1 MTAEVRALYR
11 DRLTGRRVSTLPS
24 TITLVGRWI
33 LDTDAAGVFMNSAPA
48 AAGDFLVSEAS
59 GRWQVLVGAGERQ
72 SGRVDRSQCPDDLEA
87 ESVRTIGDR
96 LGELVDGAATW
107 LDWIDVVPLVPG
119 ISEKAELLSLERL
132 IQDQRAFGALKTICW
147 KPRAHLHV
155 EIERAPVSKARRV
168 PADAASYL
176 AAHTE
181 DWDRPL
187 LRGILPKRILAEVR
201 QDQVDIYENRVAAR
215 LLDNLGAYLNGRI
228 QLLRRLLKVFREKED
243 YFSAIGG
250 TYQREHRMSQ
260 LWGESIDA
268 NEGRRKAEVV
278 LKELEALKYRL
289 MGLLGSPLY
298 QEVPRRAH
306 VATTLKTTN
315 VLANDQYYRRV
326 AELWREWARRTGAG
340 RTQSPAE
347 LHSEAQRLS
356 RGLDA
361 FAMLLVVRSLDTLGY
376 EPSEAALGHPIAR
389 GTALALRGHGLQ
401 LTLTWRSDGTIGV
414 GAGERELTI
423 VTLSA
428 NLSAGGDDRVR
439 ESLSQ
444 IRTALEKRDTRD
456 LLVLYLASDDG
467 PASTELLASLH
478 TVGNDPRHALAG
490 IGCLPISPW
499 TLGSTE
505 RVARALRW
513 FLSSSRF
520 LDYPLSV
527 VVAEGARD
535 LIDLREHARW
545 IASVDSGATLELR
558 TPPHD
563 YEWEALDVESIAR
576 TAEANLQVARADHQR
591 LTDELRDAVRR
602 GKTGSLVRQKH
613 DAHEAVLRCEL
624 IAEASNDL
632 AKQLRSAHARAIA
645 LLECPTCGRTADPAH
660 DFEPRD
666 GGSFRCECRGC
677 GTTWGTRLCGDGHRY
692 ATMLPSGDFVDTD
705 QQDPGWED
713 RVYGCD
719 ILALP
724 ARRSNGRWGFVCPVC
739 GQVS

>member
-1 MTAEVRALYR
+1 MYR
-11 DRLTGRRVSTLPS
+11 DRLTGRRVSTPPL
-24 TITLVGRWI
+24 TGTLVGRWV
-33 LDTDAAGVFMNSAPA
+33 LDATAVEVFMNSAAA
-48 AAGDFLVSEAS
+48 AAGEFLVPEAS
-59 GRWQVLVGAGERQ
+59 GHWHVLTGDGERQ
-72 SGRVDRSQCPDDLEA
+72 SGTVARAHAPEDLEA

-96 LGELVDGAATW
+96 LDELAEGGATW
-107 LDWIDVVPLVPG
+107 LEWIDVVPLVPG
-119 ISEKAELLSLERL
+119 ISEQVDLLPLERL
-132 IQDQRAFGALKTICW
+132 VQDQRNFGALKTICW

-168 PADAASYL
+168 PAAAASYL

-215 LLDNLGAYLNGRI
+215 LLDNLGAYLNRRI
-228 QLLRRLLKVFREKED
+228 QLLRRLLKVFQEKED
-243 YFSAIGG
+243 YSSSIGG
-250 TYQREHRMSQ
+250 TYQRERRMSQ

-268 NEGRRKAEVV
+268 NEGRRKAEVA

-298 QEVPRRAH
+298 EEVPRRAH

-315 VLANDQYYRRV
+315 VLANDQHYRRV
-326 AELWREWARRTGAG
+326 AELWREWARTGAG

-347 LHSEAQRLS
+347 VHAEAQRLS

-361 FAMLLVVRSLDTLGY
+361 FAMLLAVRALDTLGY
-376 EPSEAALGHPIAR
+376 EPSDAALAEPIAR
-389 GTALALRGHGLQ
+389 GKALRVQGHGLE
-401 LTLTWRSDGTIGV
+401 LTLSWRFDGTIGV
-414 GAGERELTI
+414 GVGERELAI
-423 VTLSA
+423 VALAA

-439 ESLSQ
+439 ESLGR
-444 IRTALEKRDTRD
+444 IRAALDERDNRD
-456 LLVLYLASDDG
+456 LLVLFLASDEG
-467 PASTELLASLH
+467 QASTEAELLASLH

-490 IGCLPISPW
+490 VGCLPVSPW
-499 TLGSTE
+499 EIGSTE

-513 FLSSSRF
+513 FLSSARF
-520 LDYPLSV
+520 LDYPLRV
-527 VVAEGARD
+527 VVPEGARD

-545 IASVDSGATLELR
+545 IASVDGGAALELR

-576 TAEANLQVARADHQR
+576 TAEANLQEAIAEHQR

-613 DAHEAVLRCEL
+613 DAHEEVLRSER
-624 IAEASNDL
+624 IATASNDL
-632 AKQLRSAHARAIA
+632 VEQLRGAHARAIA
-645 LLECPTCGRTADPAH
+645 LLECPTCGRTADPAR
-660 DFEPRD
+660 DFQPRD
-666 GGSFRCECRGC
+666 RGSFRCECRGC

-692 ATMLPSGDFVDTD
+692 ATMLPSGDFVDAT
-705 QQDPGWED
+705 QQGPGWED

-724 ARRSNGRWGFVCPVC
+724 ARRSDGQWGFVCPEC
-739 GQVS
+739 GRVG

>member
-1 MTAEVRALYR
+1 MYR
-11 DRLTGRRVSTLPS
+11 DRFTGRRVSTPPL
-24 TITLVGRWI
+24 TGTLVGRWV
-33 LDTDAAGVFMNSAPA
+33 LDVDTVEVFMNSAAA
-48 AAGDFLVSEAS
+48 AAGEFLVPEAS
-59 GRWQVLVGAGERQ
+59 GHWHVLTGEGERQ
-72 SGRVDRSQCPDDLEA
+72 SGTVARAHAPEDLEA

-96 LGELVDGAATW
+96 LDELAESGATW
-107 LDWIDVVPLVPG
+107 LEWIDVVPLVPG
-119 ISEKAELLSLERL
+119 ISEQVDLLPLERL
-132 IQDQRAFGALKTICW
+132 IQDQRNFGALKAICW

-168 PADAASYL
+168 PAAAASYL

-215 LLDNLGAYLNGRI
+215 LLDNLGAYLNRRI
-228 QLLRRLLKVFREKED
+228 QLLRRLLKVFQEKED
-243 YFSAIGG
+243 YSSSIGG
-250 TYQREHRMSQ
+250 TYQRERRMSQ

-268 NEGRRKAEVV
+268 NEGRRKAEVA
-278 LKELEALKYRL
+278 LRDLEALKYRL

-298 QEVPRRAH
+298 EEVPRRAH

-315 VLANDQYYRRV
+315 VLANDQHYRRV
-326 AELWREWARRTGAG
+326 AELWREWARTGAG
-340 RTQSPAE
+340 RTRSPAE
-347 LHSEAQRLS
+347 LHAEAQRLS

-361 FAMLLVVRSLDTLGY
+361 FAMLLAVRALDTLGY
-376 EPSEAALGHPIAR
+376 EPSEAALDEPIAR
-389 GTALALRGHGLQ
+389 GTALPVQGHGLE
-401 LTLTWRSDGTIGV
+401 LTLSWRSDGTIGV

-423 VTLSA
+423 VALTA

-439 ESLSQ
+439 ESLRR
-444 IRTALEKRDTRD
+444 IRTALDERDNRD
-456 LLVLYLASDDG
+456 LLVLFLASDEG
-467 PASTELLASLH
+467 QASTEAELLASLH
-478 TVGNDPRHALAG
+478 TVGNDPRHALTG
-490 IGCLPISPW
+490 VGCLPVSPW
-499 TLGSTE
+499 ELGSTE

-513 FLSSSRF
+513 FLSSARF
-520 LDYPLSV
+520 LDYPLRV
-527 VVAEGARD
+527 VVPEGARD

-545 IASVDSGATLELR
+545 IASVDGGATLELR

-563 YEWEALDVESIAR
+563 YEWEALDVESIAG

-613 DAHEAVLRCEL
+613 DAHEEVLRCER
-624 IAEASNDL
+624 IAKASNDL
-632 AKQLRSAHARAIA
+632 AEQLRGAHARAIA
-645 LLECPTCGRTADPAH
+645 LLECPTCGRTADPAR
-660 DFEPRD
+660 DFQPRD
-666 GGSFRCECRGC
+666 RGSFRCECRGC

-692 ATMLPSGDFVDTD
+692 ATMLPSGDFVDAV
-705 QQDPGWED
+705 QQGPGWED

-724 ARRSNGRWGFVCPVC
+724 ARRSDGQWGFVCPEC
-739 GQVS
+739 GRVG

>member
-1 MTAEVRALYR
+1 MYR
-11 DRLTGRRVSTLPS
+11 DRLTGRRVSTPPL
-24 TITLVGRWI
+24 TGTLVGRWV
-33 LDTDAAGVFMNSAPA
+33 LDATTVEVFMNSAAA
-48 AAGDFLVSEAS
+48 AAGEFLVPEAS
-59 GRWQVLVGAGERQ
+59 GHWHVLTGDGERQ
-72 SGRVDRSQCPDDLEA
+72 SGTVARAHAPEDLEA

-96 LGELVDGAATW
+96 LDELAEGGATW
-107 LDWIDVVPLVPG
+107 LEWIDVVPLVPG
-119 ISEKAELLSLERL
+119 ISEQVDLLPLERL
-132 IQDQRAFGALKTICW
+132 IQDQRNFGALKTICW

-168 PADAASYL
+168 PAAAASYL

-215 LLDNLGAYLNGRI
+215 LLDNLGAYLNRRI
-228 QLLRRLLKVFREKED
+228 QLLRRLLKVFQEKED
-243 YFSAIGG
+243 YSSSIGG
-250 TYQREHRMSQ
+250 TYQRERRMSQ

-268 NEGRRKAEVV
+268 NEGRRKAEVA

-298 QEVPRRAH
+298 DEVPRRAH

-315 VLANDQYYRRV
+315 VLANDQHYRRV
-326 AELWREWARRTGAG
+326 AELWREWARTGAG

-347 LHSEAQRLS
+347 VHAEAQRLS

-361 FAMLLVVRSLDTLGY
+361 FAMLLAVRALDTLGY
-376 EPSEAALGHPIAR
+376 EPSDAALAEPIAR
-389 GTALALRGHGLQ
+389 GKTLRVQGHGLE
-401 LTLTWRSDGTIGV
+401 LTLSWRSDGTIGV
-414 GAGERELTI
+414 GVGERELAI
-423 VTLSA
+423 VALTA

-439 ESLSQ
+439 ESLRR
-444 IRTALEKRDTRD
+444 IRAALDERNNRD
-456 LLVLYLASDDG
+456 LLVLFLASDEG
-467 PASTELLASLH
+467 QASTEAELLASLH

-490 IGCLPISPW
+490 VGCLPVSPW
-499 TLGSTE
+499 ELGSTE

-513 FLSSSRF
+513 FLASARF
-520 LDYPLSV
+520 LDYPLRV
-527 VVAEGARD
+527 VVPEGARD

-545 IASVDSGATLELR
+545 IASLDGGATLELR

-576 TAEANLQVARADHQR
+576 TAEANLQEAIAERQR

-602 GKTGSLVRQKH
+602 GKTGSLGRQKH
-613 DAHEAVLRCEL
+613 DAREAVLRCER
-624 IAEASNDL
+624 IAKASNDL
-632 AKQLRSAHARAIA
+632 AEQLRGAHARAIA
-645 LLECPTCGRTADPAH
+645 LLECPTCGQTADPAR

-666 GGSFRCECRGC
+666 RGSFRCECRDC

-692 ATMLPSGDFVDTD
+692 ATMLPSGDFVDAD
-705 QQDPGWED
+705 QQGPGWED

-724 ARRSNGRWGFVCPVC
+724 ARRSDGQWGFVCPEC
-739 GQVS
+739 GRVG

>member
-1 MTAEVRALYR
+1 MYR
-11 DRLTGRRVSTLPS
+11 DRLTGRRVSTPPL
-24 TITLVGRWI
+24 TGTLVGRWV
-33 LDTDAAGVFMNSAPA
+33 LDADTVEVFMNSAAA
-48 AAGDFLVSEAS
+48 AAGEFLVPETS
-59 GRWQVLVGAGERQ
+59 GHWHVLTGEGERQ
-72 SGRVDRSQCPDDLEA
+72 SGTVARAHAPEDLEA

-96 LGELVDGAATW
+96 LDELAEGGATW
-107 LDWIDVVPLVPG
+107 LEWIDVVPLVPG
-119 ISEKAELLSLERL
+119 ISEQVDLLPLERL
-132 IQDQRAFGALKTICW
+132 IQDQRNFGALKTICW

-168 PADAASYL
+168 PAAAASYL

-215 LLDNLGAYLNGRI
+215 LLDNLGAYLNRRI
-228 QLLRRLLKVFREKED
+228 QLLRRLLKVFQEKED
-243 YFSAIGG
+243 YSSSIGG
-250 TYQREHRMSQ
+250 TYQRERRMSQ

-268 NEGRRKAEVV
+268 NEGRRKAEVA

-298 QEVPRRAH
+298 EEVPRRAH

-315 VLANDQYYRRV
+315 VLANDQHYRRV
-326 AELWREWARRTGAG
+326 AELWREWARTGAG
-340 RTQSPAE
+340 RTRSPAE
-347 LHSEAQRLS
+347 LHAEAQRLS

-361 FAMLLVVRSLDTLGY
+361 FAMLLAVRALDTLGY
-376 EPSEAALGHPIAR
+376 EPSEAALSEPITR
-389 GTALALRGHGLQ
+389 GKALPVQGHGLE
-401 LTLTWRSDGTIGV
+401 LTLSWRSDGTIGV

-423 VTLSA
+423 VALTA

-439 ESLSQ
+439 ESLRR
-444 IRTALEKRDTRD
+444 IRTALDDRDNRD
-456 LLVLYLASDDG
+456 LLVLFLASDEG
-467 PASTELLASLH
+467 QASTEAELLASLH

-490 IGCLPISPW
+490 VGCLPVSPW
-499 TLGSTE
+499 ELGSTE

-513 FLSSSRF
+513 FLSSARF
-520 LDYPLSV
+520 LDYPLRV
-527 VVAEGARD
+527 VVPEGARD

-545 IASVDSGATLELR
+545 IASVDGGATLELR

-613 DAHEAVLRCEL
+613 DAHEEVLRCER
-624 IAEASNDL
+624 IAKASNDL
-632 AKQLRSAHARAIA
+632 AEQLRGAHARAIA
-645 LLECPTCGRTADPAH
+645 LLECPTCGRTADPAR

-666 GGSFRCECRGC
+666 RGSFRCECRGC

-692 ATMLPSGDFVDTD
+692 ATMLPSGDFVDAV
-705 QQDPGWED
+705 QQGPGWED

-724 ARRSNGRWGFVCPVC
+724 ARRSDGQWGFVCPKC
-739 GQVS
+739 GRVG

>member
-1 MTAEVRALYR
+1 MYR
-11 DRLTGRRVSTLPS
+11 DRLTGRRVSTPPL
-24 TITLVGRWI
+24 TGTLVGRWV
-33 LDTDAAGVFMNSAPA
+33 LDATTVEVFMNCAAA
-48 AAGDFLVSEAS
+48 AAGEFLVPEAS
-59 GRWQVLVGAGERQ
+59 GHWHVLTGDGERQ
-72 SGRVDRSQCPDDLEA
+72 SGTVARAHAPEDLEA

-96 LGELVDGAATW
+96 LDELAEGGATW
-107 LDWIDVVPLVPG
+107 LEWIDVVPLVPE
-119 ISEKAELLSLERL
+119 ISEQVDLLPLERL
-132 IQDQRAFGALKTICW
+132 IQDQRNFGALEKICW

-168 PADAASYL
+168 PAAAASYL

-215 LLDNLGAYLNGRI
+215 LLDNLGAYLNRRI
-228 QLLRRLLKVFREKED
+228 QLLRRLLKVFQEKED
-243 YFSAIGG
+243 YSSSSIGG
-250 TYQREHRMSQ
+250 TYQRERRMSL

-268 NEGRRKAEVV
+268 NEGRRKAEGAI
-278 LKELEALKYRL
+278 KELEALKYRL

-298 QEVPRRAH
+298 EEVPRRAH

-315 VLANDQYYRRV
+315 VLANDQHYRRV
-326 AELWREWARRTGAG
+326 AELWREWARTGAG
-340 RTQSPAE
+340 RTRSPAE
-347 LHSEAQRLS
+347 LHAEAQRLS

-361 FAMLLVVRSLDTLGY
+361 FAMLLAVRALDTLGY
-376 EPSEAALGHPIAR
+376 EPSEAALSEPITR
-389 GTALALRGHGLQ
+389 GKALPVQGHGLE
-401 LTLTWRSDGTIGV
+401 LTLSWRSDGTIGV

-423 VTLSA
+423 VALTA

-439 ESLSQ
+439 ESLRR
-444 IRTALEKRDTRD
+444 IRTALDDRDNRD
-456 LLVLYLASDDG
+456 LLVLFLASDEG
-467 PASTELLASLH
+467 QASTEAELLASLH

-490 IGCLPISPW
+490 IGCLPVSPW
-499 TLGSTE
+499 ELGSTE

-513 FLSSSRF
+513 FLSSARF
-520 LDYPLSV
+520 LDYPLRLV
-527 VVAEGARD
+527 VPEGVRD

-545 IASVDSGATLELR
+545 IASVDGGATVELR

-602 GKTGSLVRQKH
+602 RNTGSLVHQKH
-613 DAHEAVLRCEL
+613 DALEEVLRCER
-624 IAEASNDL
+624 IATASNDL
-632 AKQLRSAHARAIA
+632 AEQLRGAHARAIA
-645 LLECPTCGRTADPAH
+645 LLKCPTCGQTADPSR

-666 GGSFRCECRGC
+666 RGSFRCECRGC

-692 ATMLPSGDFVDTD
+692 ATMLPSGDFVDAA
-705 QQDPGWED
+705 QLDPGWED

-724 ARRSNGRWGFVCPVC
+724 ARRPDGQWGFVCPDC
-739 GQVS
+739 GRIS

>member
-1 MTAEVRALYR
+1 MYR
-11 DRLTGRRVSTLPS
+11 DRFTGRRVSTPPL
-24 TITLVGRWI
+24 TGTLVGRWV
-33 LDTDAAGVFMNSAPA
+33 LDVDTVEVFMNSAAA
-48 AAGDFLVSEAS
+48 AAGEFLVPEAS
-59 GRWQVLVGAGERQ
+59 GHWHVLTGEGERQ
-72 SGRVDRSQCPDDLEA
+72 SGTVARAHAPEDLEA

-96 LGELVDGAATW
+96 LDELAESGATW
-107 LDWIDVVPLVPG
+107 LEWIDVVPLVPG
-119 ISEKAELLSLERL
+119 ISEQVDLLPLERL
-132 IQDQRAFGALKTICW
+132 IQDQRNFGALKAICW

-168 PADAASYL
+168 PAAAASYL

-215 LLDNLGAYLNGRI
+215 LLDNLGAYLNRRI
-228 QLLRRLLKVFREKED
+228 QLLRRLLKVFQEKED
-243 YFSAIGG
+243 YSSSIGG
-250 TYQREHRMSQ
+250 TYQRERRMSQ

-268 NEGRRKAEVV
+268 NEGRRKAEVA
-278 LKELEALKYRL
+278 LKDLEALKYRL

-298 QEVPRRAH
+298 EEVPRRAH

-315 VLANDQYYRRV
+315 VLANDQHYRRV
-326 AELWREWARRTGAG
+326 AELWREWARTGAG
-340 RTQSPAE
+340 RTRSPAE
-347 LHSEAQRLS
+347 LHAEAQRLS

-361 FAMLLVVRSLDTLGY
+361 FAMLLAVRALDTLGY
-376 EPSEAALGHPIAR
+376 EPSEAALDEPIAR
-389 GTALALRGHGLQ
+389 GTALPVQGHGLE
-401 LTLTWRSDGTIGV
+401 LTLSWRSDGTIGV

-423 VTLSA
+423 VALTA

-439 ESLSQ
+439 ESLRR
-444 IRTALEKRDTRD
+444 IRTALDERDNRD
-456 LLVLYLASDDG
+456 LLVLFLASDEG
-467 PASTELLASLH
+467 QASTEAELLASLH
-478 TVGNDPRHALAG
+478 TVGNDPRHALTG
-490 IGCLPISPW
+490 VGCLPVSPW
-499 TLGSTE
+499 ELGSTE

-513 FLSSSRF
+513 FLSSARF
-520 LDYPLSV
+520 LDYPLRV
-527 VVAEGARD
+527 VVPEGARD

-545 IASVDSGATLELR
+545 IASVDGGATLELR

-576 TAEANLQVARADHQR
+576 IAEANLQVARADHQR

-613 DAHEAVLRCEL
+613 DAHEEVLRCER
-624 IAEASNDL
+624 IAKASNDL
-632 AKQLRSAHARAIA
+632 AEQLCGAHARAIA
-645 LLECPTCGRTADPAH
+645 LLECPTCGRTADPAR
-660 DFEPRD
+660 DFQPRD
-666 GGSFRCECRGC
+666 RGSFRCECRGC

-692 ATMLPSGDFVDTD
+692 ATMLPSGDFVDAV
-705 QQDPGWED
+705 QQGPGWED

-724 ARRSNGRWGFVCPVC
+724 ARRSDGQWGFVCPEC
-739 GQVS
+739 GRVG

>member
-1 MTAEVRALYR
+1 MYR
-11 DRLTGRRVSTLPS
+11 DRFTGRRASTTPL
-24 TITLVGRWI
+24 TGTLVGRWV
-33 LDTDAAGVFMNSAPA
+33 LDATTVEVFMNSAAA
-48 AAGDFLVSEAS
+48 AAGEFLVPEAS
-59 GRWQVLVGAGERQ
+59 GHWHVLTGDGERQ
-72 SGRVDRSQCPDDLEA
+72 SGTVARAHAPEDLEA

-96 LGELVDGAATW
+96 LDELAEGGATW
-107 LDWIDVVPLVPG
+107 LEWIDVVPLVPG
-119 ISEKAELLSLERL
+119 ISEQVDLLPFERL
-132 IQDQRAFGALKTICW
+132 IQDQRNFGALKTICW

-168 PADAASYL
+168 PAAAASYL

-215 LLDNLGAYLNGRI
+215 LLDNLGAYLNRRI
-228 QLLRRLLKVFREKED
+228 QLLRRLLKVFQEKED
-243 YFSAIGG
+243 YSSSIGG
-250 TYQREHRMSQ
+250 TYQRERRMSQ

-268 NEGRRKAEVV
+268 NEGRRKAEFA

-298 QEVPRRAH
+298 EEVPRRAH

-315 VLANDQYYRRV
+315 VLANDQHYRRV
-326 AELWREWARRTGAG
+326 AELWREWARTGAG

-347 LHSEAQRLS
+347 VHAEAQRLS

-361 FAMLLVVRSLDTLGY
+361 FAMLLAVRALDTLGY
-376 EPSEAALGHPIAR
+376 EPSDAALAEPIAR
-389 GTALALRGHGLQ
+389 GTALRVQGHGLE
-401 LTLTWRSDGTIGV
+401 LTLSWRSDGTIGV
-414 GAGERELTI
+414 GVGERELAI
-423 VTLSA
+423 VALTA

-439 ESLSQ
+439 ESLRR
-444 IRTALEKRDTRD
+444 IRATLDERDNRD
-456 LLVLYLASDDG
+456 LLVLFLASDEG
-467 PASTELLASLH
+467 QASTEAELLASLH

-490 IGCLPISPW
+490 VGCLPVSPW
-499 TLGSTE
+499 ELGSTE

-513 FLSSSRF
+513 FLSSARF
-520 LDYPLSV
+520 LDYPLRV
-527 VVAEGARD
+527 VVPEGARD

-545 IASVDSGATLELR
+545 IASVDGGAALELR

-563 YEWEALDVESIAR
+563 YQWEALDVESIAR
-576 TAEANLQVARADHQR
+576 TAEANLQVAIAEHQR

-613 DAHEAVLRCEL
+613 DAHEEVLRCER
-624 IAEASNDL
+624 IATASNDL
-632 AKQLRSAHARAIA
+632 VEQLRGAHARAIA
-645 LLECPTCGRTADPAH
+645 LLECPTCGRTADPAC
-660 DFEPRD
+660 DFQPRD
-666 GGSFRCECRGC
+666 RGSFRCECRGC
-677 GTTWGTRLCGDGHRY
+677 GTTWGTRFCSYGHRY
-692 ATMLPSGDFVDTD
+692 ASMLPSGNFPDTD
-705 QQDPGWED
+705 DQRPGWED

-724 ARRSNGRWGFVCPVC
+724 ARKPDGQWGFVCPEC
-739 GQVS
+739 GQIT

>member
-1 MTAEVRALYR
+1 MYR
-11 DRLTGRRVSTLPS
+11 DRLTGRRVSTPPL
-24 TITLVGRWI
+24 TGTLVGRWV
-33 LDTDAAGVFMNSAPA
+33 LDATAVEVFMNSAAA
-48 AAGDFLVSEAS
+48 AAGEFLVPEAS
-59 GRWQVLVGAGERQ
+59 GHWHVLTGDGERQ
-72 SGRVDRSQCPDDLEA
+72 SGTVARAHAPEDLEA

-96 LGELVDGAATW
+96 LDELAEGGATW
-107 LDWIDVVPLVPG
+107 LEWIDVVPLVPG
-119 ISEKAELLSLERL
+119 ISEQVDLLPLERL
-132 IQDQRAFGALKTICW
+132 VQDQRNFGALKTICW

-168 PADAASYL
+168 PAAAASYL

-215 LLDNLGAYLNGRI
+215 LLDNLGAYLNRRI
-228 QLLRRLLKVFREKED
+228 QLLRRLLKVFQEKED
-243 YFSAIGG
+243 YSSSIGG
-250 TYQREHRMSQ
+250 TYQRERRMSQ

-268 NEGRRKAEVV
+268 NEGRRKAEVA

-298 QEVPRRAH
+298 EEVPRRAH

-315 VLANDQYYRRV
+315 VLANDQHYRRV
-326 AELWREWARRTGAG
+326 AELWREWARTGAG

-347 LHSEAQRLS
+347 VHAEAQRLS

-361 FAMLLVVRSLDTLGY
+361 FAMLLAVRALDTLGY
-376 EPSEAALGHPIAR
+376 EPSDAALAEPIAR
-389 GTALALRGHGLQ
+389 GKALRVQGHGLE
-401 LTLTWRSDGTIGV
+401 LTLSWRSDGTIGV
-414 GAGERELTI
+414 GVGERELAI
-423 VTLSA
+423 VALAA

-439 ESLSQ
+439 ESLGR
-444 IRTALEKRDTRD
+444 IRAALDERDNRD
-456 LLVLYLASDDG
+456 LLVLFLASDEG
-467 PASTELLASLH
+467 QASTEAELLASLH

-490 IGCLPISPW
+490 VGCLPVSPW
-499 TLGSTE
+499 EIGSTE

-513 FLSSSRF
+513 FLSSARF
-520 LDYPLSV
+520 LDYPLRV
-527 VVAEGARD
+527 VVPEGARD

-545 IASVDSGATLELR
+545 IASVDGGASLELR

-576 TAEANLQVARADHQR
+576 TAEANLQEAIAEHQR

-613 DAHEAVLRCEL
+613 DAHEEVLRCER
-624 IAEASNDL
+624 IATASNDL
-632 AKQLRSAHARAIA
+632 VEQLCGAHARAIA
-645 LLECPTCGRTADPAH
+645 LLECPTCGRTADPAR
-660 DFEPRD
+660 DFQPRD
-666 GGSFRCECRGC
+666 RGSFRCECRGC

-692 ATMLPSGDFVDTD
+692 ATMLPSGDFVDAT
-705 QQDPGWED
+705 QQGPGWED

-724 ARRSNGRWGFVCPVC
+724 ARRSDGQWGFVCPEC
-739 GQVS
+739 GRVG

>member
-1 MTAEVRALYR
+1 MYR
-11 DRLTGRRVSTLPS
+11 DRLTGRRVSTPPL
-24 TITLVGRWI
+24 TGTLVGRWV
-33 LDTDAAGVFMNSAPA
+33 LDATTVEVFMNSAAA
-48 AAGDFLVSEAS
+48 AAGEFLVPEAS
-59 GRWQVLVGAGERQ
+59 GHWHVLTGDGERQ
-72 SGRVDRSQCPDDLEA
+72 SGTVARAHAPEDLEA

-96 LGELVDGAATW
+96 LDELAEGGATW
-107 LDWIDVVPLVPG
+107 LEWIDVVPLVPG
-119 ISEKAELLSLERL
+119 ISEQVDLLPLERL
-132 IQDQRAFGALKTICW
+132 IQDQRNFGALKTICW

-168 PADAASYL
+168 PAAAASYL

-215 LLDNLGAYLNGRI
+215 LLDNLGAYLNRRI
-228 QLLRRLLKVFREKED
+228 QLLRRLLKVFQEKED
-243 YFSAIGG
+243 YSSSIGG
-250 TYQREHRMSQ
+250 TYQRERRVSQ

-268 NEGRRKAEVV
+268 NEGRRKAEVA

-289 MGLLGSPLY
+289 MGLLGSLLY
-298 QEVPRRAH
+298 EEVPRRAH

-315 VLANDQYYRRV
+315 VLANDQHYRRV
-326 AELWREWARRTGAG
+326 AELWREWARTGAG

-347 LHSEAQRLS
+347 VHAEAQRLS

-361 FAMLLVVRSLDTLGY
+361 FAMLLAVRALDTLGY
-376 EPSEAALGHPIAR
+376 EPSDAALAEPIAR
-389 GTALALRGHGLQ
+389 GKALRVQGHGLE
-401 LTLTWRSDGTIGV
+401 LTLSWRSDGTIGLGV
-414 GAGERELTI
+414 GERELAI
-423 VTLSA
+423 VALTA

-439 ESLSQ
+439 ESLRR
-444 IRTALEKRDTRD
+444 IRAALDERENRD
-456 LLVLYLASDDG
+456 LLVLFLASDEG
-467 PASTELLASLH
+467 QASTEAELLASLH

-490 IGCLPISPW
+490 VGCLPVSPW
-499 TLGSTE
+499 ELGSTE

-513 FLSSSRF
+513 FLSSARF
-520 LDYPLSV
+520 LDYPLRV
-527 VVAEGARD
+527 VVPEGARD
-535 LIDLREHARW
+535 LMDLREHARW
-545 IASVDSGATLELR
+545 IASVDGGATLELR

-576 TAEANLQVARADHQR
+576 TAEANLQEAIAEHQR

-613 DAHEAVLRCEL
+613 DAHEEVLRCER
-624 IAEASNDL
+624 IATASNDL
-632 AKQLRSAHARAIA
+632 VEQLRGAHARATA
-645 LLECPTCGRTADPAH
+645 LLECPTCGRTADPAR
-660 DFEPRD
+660 DFQPRD
-666 GGSFRCECRGC
+666 RGSFRCECRGC

-692 ATMLPSGDFVDTD
+692 ATMLPSGDFVDAT
-705 QQDPGWED
+705 QQGPGWED

-724 ARRSNGRWGFVCPVC
+724 ARRSDGQWGFVCPEC
-739 GQVS
+739 GRVG

>member
-1 MTAEVRALYR
+1 MYR
-11 DRLTGRRVSTLPS
+11 DRLTGRRVSTPPL
-24 TITLVGRWI
+24 TGTLVGRWVVDA
-33 LDTDAAGVFMNSAPA
+33 DTVEVFMNSAAA
-48 AAGDFLVSEAS
+48 AAGEFLVPETS
-59 GRWQVLVGAGERQ
+59 GHWHVLTGEGERQ
-72 SGRVDRSQCPDDLEA
+72 SGTVARAHAPEDLEA

-96 LGELVDGAATW
+96 LDELAEGGATW
-107 LDWIDVVPLVPG
+107 LEWIDVVPLVPG
-119 ISEKAELLSLERL
+119 ISEQVDLLPLERL
-132 IQDQRAFGALKTICW
+132 IQDQRNFGALKTICW

-168 PADAASYL
+168 PAAAASYL

-215 LLDNLGAYLNGRI
+215 LLDNLGAYLNRRI
-228 QLLRRLLKVFREKED
+228 QLLRRLLKVFQEKED
-243 YFSAIGG
+243 YSSSIGG
-250 TYQREHRMSQ
+250 TYQRERRMSQ

-268 NEGRRKAEVV
+268 NEGRRKAEVA

-298 QEVPRRAH
+298 EEVPRRAH

-315 VLANDQYYRRV
+315 VLANDQHYRRV
-326 AELWREWARRTGAG
+326 AELWREWARTGAG
-340 RTQSPAE
+340 RTRSPAE
-347 LHSEAQRLS
+347 LHAEAQRLS

-361 FAMLLVVRSLDTLGY
+361 FAMLLAVRALDTLGY
-376 EPSEAALGHPIAR
+376 EPSEAALSEPITR
-389 GTALALRGHGLQ
+389 GKALPVQGHGLE
-401 LTLTWRSDGTIGV
+401 LTLSWRSDGTIGV

-423 VTLSA
+423 VALTA

-439 ESLSQ
+439 ESLRR
-444 IRTALEKRDTRD
+444 IRTALDDRDNRD
-456 LLVLYLASDDG
+456 LLVLFLASDEG
-467 PASTELLASLH
+467 QASMEAELLASLH
-478 TVGNDPRHALAG
+478 TVGNDPRHELAG
-490 IGCLPISPW
+490 VGCLPVSPW
-499 TLGSTE
+499 ELGSTE

-513 FLSSSRF
+513 FLSSARF
-520 LDYPLSV
+520 LDYPLRV
-527 VVAEGARD
+527 VVPEGARD

-545 IASVDSGATLELR
+545 IASVDGGATLELR

-576 TAEANLQVARADHQR
+576 TADANLQVARADHQR

-613 DAHEAVLRCEL
+613 DAHEAVLRCER
-624 IAEASNDL
+624 IAKASNDL
-632 AKQLRSAHARAIA
+632 AEQLRGAHARAIA
-645 LLECPTCGRTADPAH
+645 LLECPTCGRTADPAR

-666 GGSFRCECRGC
+666 RGSFRCECRGC

-692 ATMLPSGDFVDTD
+692 ATMLPSGDFVDAV
-705 QQDPGWED
+705 QQGPGWED

-724 ARRSNGRWGFVCPVC
+724 ARRSDGQWGFVCPEC
-739 GQVS
+739 GRVG

>member
-1 MTAEVRALYR
+1 MYR
-11 DRLTGRRVSTLPS
+11 DRLTGRRVSTPPL
-24 TITLVGRWI
+24 TGTLVGRWV
-33 LDTDAAGVFMNSAPA
+33 LDATAVEVFMNSAAA
-48 AAGDFLVSEAS
+48 AAGEFLVPEAS
-59 GRWQVLVGAGERQ
+59 GHWHVLTGDGERQ
-72 SGRVDRSQCPDDLEA
+72 SGTVARAHAPEDLEA

-96 LGELVDGAATW
+96 LDELAEGGATW
-107 LDWIDVVPLVPG
+107 LEWIDVVPLVPG
-119 ISEKAELLSLERL
+119 ISEQVDLLPLERL
-132 IQDQRAFGALKTICW
+132 IQDQRNFGALKTICW

-168 PADAASYL
+168 PAAAASYL

-201 QDQVDIYENRVAAR
+201 HDQVDIYENRVAAR
-215 LLDNLGAYLNGRI
+215 LVDNLGAHLNRRV
-228 QLLRRLLKVFREKED
+228 QLLRRLLKVFQEKED
-243 YFSAIGG
+243 YSSSIGG
-250 TYQREHRMSQ
+250 TYQRERRMSQ

-268 NEGRRKAEVV
+268 NEGRKKAEVA
-278 LKELEALKYRL
+278 LRELEALKYRL

-298 QEVPRRAH
+298 EEVPRRAH

-315 VLANDQYYRRV
+315 VLANDQHYRRV
-326 AELWREWARRTGAG
+326 AELWREWARTGAG

-347 LHSEAQRLS
+347 AHAEAQRLS

-361 FAMLLVVRSLDTLGY
+361 FAMLLAVRALDTLGY
-376 EPSEAALGHPIAR
+376 EPPDAALAEPIAR
-389 GTALALRGHGLQ
+389 GTALSVQGHGLE
-401 LTLTWRSDGTIGV
+401 LTLSWRSDGTIGV
-414 GAGERELTI
+414 GVGERELAI
-423 VTLSA
+423 VALTA

-439 ESLSQ
+439 ESLRR
-444 IRTALEKRDTRD
+444 IRAALDERDNRD
-456 LLVLYLASDDG
+456 LLVLFLASDEG
-467 PASTELLASLH
+467 QASTEAELLASLH

-490 IGCLPISPW
+490 VGCLPVSPW
-499 TLGSTE
+499 ELGSTE

-513 FLSSSRF
+513 FLSSARF
-520 LDYPLSV
+520 LDYPLRV
-527 VVAEGARD
+527 VVPEGARD

-545 IASVDSGATLELR
+545 IASVDGGASLELR

-576 TAEANLQVARADHQR
+576 TAEANLQEAIAEHQR

-613 DAHEAVLRCEL
+613 DAHEEVLRRER
-624 IAEASNDL
+624 IATASNDL
-632 AKQLRSAHARAIA
+632 VEQLRGARARAIA
-645 LLECPTCGRTADPAH
+645 LLECPTCGRTADPAR

-666 GGSFRCECRGC
+666 RGSFRCECRGC
-677 GTTWGTRLCGDGHRY
+677 GTTWGTQLCSDGHRY
-692 ATMLPSGDFVDTD
+692 ATMLPSGDFVDVA
-705 QQDPGWED
+705 QYEPGWED

-724 ARRSNGRWGFVCPVC
+724 ARRSDGQWGFVCPEC
-739 GQVS
+739 GRVG

>member
-1 MTAEVRALYR
+1 MYR
-11 DRLTGRRVSTLPS
+11 DRLTGRRVSTPPL
-24 TITLVGRWI
+24 TGTLVGRWV
-33 LDTDAAGVFMNSAPA
+33 LDADTVEVFMNSAAA
-48 AAGDFLVSEAS
+48 AAGEFLVPETS
-59 GRWQVLVGAGERQ
+59 GHWHVLTGEGERQ
-72 SGRVDRSQCPDDLEA
+72 SGTVARAHAPEDLEA

-96 LGELVDGAATW
+96 LDELAEGGATW
-107 LDWIDVVPLVPG
+107 LEWIDVVPLVPG
-119 ISEKAELLSLERL
+119 ISEQVDLLPLERL
-132 IQDQRAFGALKTICW
+132 IQDQRNFGALKTICW

-168 PADAASYL
+168 PAAAASYL

-215 LLDNLGAYLNGRI
+215 LLDNLGAYLNRRI
-228 QLLRRLLKVFREKED
+228 QLLRRLLKVFQEKED
-243 YFSAIGG
+243 YSSSIGG
-250 TYQREHRMSQ
+250 TYQRERRMSQ

-268 NEGRRKAEVV
+268 NEGRRKAEVA

-298 QEVPRRAH
+298 EEVPRRAH

-315 VLANDQYYRRV
+315 VLANDQHYRRV
-326 AELWREWARRTGAG
+326 AELWREWARTGAG
-340 RTQSPAE
+340 RTRSPAE
-347 LHSEAQRLS
+347 LHAEAQRLS

-361 FAMLLVVRSLDTLGY
+361 FAMLLAVRALDTLGY
-376 EPSEAALGHPIAR
+376 EPSEAALSEPITR
-389 GTALALRGHGLQ
+389 GKALPVQGHGLE
-401 LTLTWRSDGTIGV
+401 LTLSWRSDGTIGV

-423 VTLSA
+423 VALTA

-439 ESLSQ
+439 ESLRR
-444 IRTALEKRDTRD
+444 IRTALDDRDNRD
-456 LLVLYLASDDG
+456 LLVLFLASDEG
-467 PASTELLASLH
+467 QASTEAELLASLH

-490 IGCLPISPW
+490 VGCLPVSPW
-499 TLGSTE
+499 ELGSTE

-513 FLSSSRF
+513 FLSSARF
-520 LDYPLSV
+520 LDYPLRV
-527 VVAEGARD
+527 VVPEGARD
-535 LIDLREHARW
+535 LMDLREHARW
-545 IASVDSGATLELR
+545 IASVDGGATLELR

-563 YEWEALDVESIAR
+563 YEWEALGVESIAR
-576 TAEANLQVARADHQR
+576 TAEANLQEAIAEHQR

-613 DAHEAVLRCEL
+613 DAYEEVLRCER
-624 IAEASNDL
+624 IATASNDL
-632 AKQLRSAHARAIA
+632 VEQLRGAHARATA
-645 LLECPTCGRTADPAH
+645 LLECPTCGRTADPAR
-660 DFEPRD
+660 DFQPRD
-666 GGSFRCECRGC
+666 RGSFRCECRGC

-692 ATMLPSGDFVDTD
+692 ATMLPSGDFVDAT
-705 QQDPGWED
+705 QQGPGWED

-724 ARRSNGRWGFVCPVC
+724 ARRSDGQWGFVCPEC
-739 GQVS
+739 GRVG